1 MFETPDISHLKA
13 KDYEHV
19 YEPAEDTFLLLDA
32 LQKDY
37 AFIQKIRPT
46 LCIEVGCGSGTVTSF
61 VSKLLGSSA
70 HCLATDINGHATL
83 ATMKTA
89 LQNRQS
95 PDVIQMDLATSFL
108 PRLHGQVDLI
118 LFNPPYVVTPS
129 QEPRSVG
136 LVHILISLYQFP
148 CVHVKHNLLKVG
160 ISDITSSWAGGV
172 NGMEVT
178 NRFLPCVCKLLSTKS
193 AFYMVAVK
201 ENKIDKI
208 EQQMLATGLMME
220 EVLKRNAGP
229 ERLFILKFTR
239 IM

>member
-129 QEPRSVG
+129 QE
-136 LVHILISLYQFP
+136 
-148 CVHVKHNLLKVG
+148 VG